1 MIHYLLDSSGLWR
14 LLREEQL
21 RDAWLETTTLRAI
34 GSCAAQRAEFRHSAR
49 NAVEYEAMGEMF
61 TDLYPDV
68 PLPKRLWD
76 WVDTAQ
82 YALAAKGALGAAG
95 PLDLMICATA
105 AHHGLILLHDDADFV
120 TVARL
125 LPDVSERNVRN
136 VPGF

>member
-1 MIHYLLDSSGLWR
+1 VIHYLLDSSGLWR
-14 LLREEQL
+14 LLREERL

-34 GSCAAQRAEFRHSAR
+34 GSCAAQRAEFRRSAR
-49 NAVEYEAMGEMF
+49 NVAEYEAMGEMF

-68 PLPKRLWD
+68 SHPKRLWD

-82 YALAAKGALGAAG
+82 YVLAQKGALGAAG

-105 AHHGLILLHDDADFV
+105 VHHGLTVLHDDADYV
-120 TVARL
+120 TAAGF

-136 VPGF
+136 VPGL